1 MPRSSSHSPTKS
13 KPPSITPSKPS
24 LPAIIPPPVTQPGF
38 GQLIKEGI
46 GFGAG
51 QAIAHRAVNA
61 ILGPSITTP
70 VMQQPTEPKGPCY
83 SERNLFESCMR
94 IKSQEDHCNNE
105 HLAYT
110 QCLEL
115 TQKSG

>member
-1 MPRSSSHSPTKS
+1 MLRSQQNSSRSPALLTKPRS
-13 KPPSITPSKPS
+13 
-24 LPAIIPPPVTQPGF
+24 PPVVYHPPAPTTGF

-61 ILGPSITTP
+61 ILGPAATTTT
-70 VMQQPTEPKGPCY
+70 VVQQSTDPKSPCH
-83 SERNLFESCMR
+83 SERTTFETCMK
-94 IKSQEDHCNNE
+94 IKTQDDHCNNE

-110 QCLEL
+110 QCLDL
-115 TQKSG
+115 TQKSQ

>member
-1 MPRSSSHSPTKS
+1 M
-13 KPPSITPSKPS
+13 
-24 LPAIIPPPVTQPGF
+24 
-38 GQLIKEGI
+38 IKEGV

-61 ILGPSITTP
+61 ILGPSATTT
-70 VMQQPTEPKGPCY
+70 VAHQVSEPKESKGPCF
-83 SERNLFESCMR
+83 SERTLFETCMR

-110 QCLEL
+110 HCLEL
-115 TQKSG
+115 TKKSD